1 MKKIYALKTFCALFL
16 FALVGLTA
24 QAEDVKFDFGANE
37 WGLPIGEG
45 TGASADAGN
54 ITAPIV
60 KDGVTLTFD
69 QAGASTSPR
78 MWKGPQVRTYKG
90 NTLTVTAPEGR
101 NITAVNFTT
110 DGDSNFGFAV
120 DGTDV
125 DLKAGWSGS
134 AASVVFTGTKT
145 SRLLTLTV
153 TLDGEGGDTP
163 APQRRTLFSE
173 SFADGQGDFTVNDVN
188 VGDFYVWAPDT
199 EWGYMKASAFV
210 GGTNNA
216 SESWLLSPVI
226 DLTAATECQL
236 AFSHAGNFFGST
248 EGMQAAVAV
257 KARVEGS
264 EEWTD
269 LTVEGWPAG
278 NSWTFVDATAD
289 LSAFDGQRVQL
300 AFVYTS
306 TADQAGTWEVKNLA
320 VTGLAEA
327 APEPE
332 PEPGVYFE
340 ETFAEGQGD
349 FTVNDVNVGDF
360 YVWAPDSRYA
370 CMKASAFVG
379 GTNYASES
387 WLVSPVIDLTAA
399 QNVTLSFEQAGNFF
413 TGEGG
418 MPAAVSV
425 KAAAEGSDEWTT
437 LTLDAWPAGN
447 SWTFSPSVADLS
459 AFAGQRV
466 RIAFVYTSVD
476 GAAGTWEVKN
486 VKVAEAEG
494 PAPVDVAEPTFSPE
508 AGTYTEPVEVTLT
521 AEDGLTIYYTTDGS
535 EPTTASTR
543 YEAPFTLTETA
554 TVQAIAADAEGNLSD
569 VVSAKYVINQPL
581 AVPEGC
587 VGFDFTNNPWGL
599 PVSSQEAGDF
609 EITRVEQDG
618 VILTAT
624 SGTTPTRMWSDYNLG
639 LQLRVYNGGTLTFT
653 APEGHNIV
661 KIEFNA
667 SKFDLSATDGTLI
680 DQTWE
685 GNASA
690 VTFTAGGT
698 TNISTVILTFDNP
711 VTGIDGVTTAPAGQ
725 DVIYTIDGRRVE
737 RAERGLYIINGR
749 KVYVK

>member
-45 TGASADAGN
+45 SGASADAGN

-60 KDGVTLTFD
+60 KDGVALTFD

-163 APQRRTLFSE
+163 APQRQTLFSE

-327 APEPE
+327 
-332 PEPGVYFE
+332 
-340 ETFAEGQGD
+340 
-349 FTVNDVNVGDF
+349 
-360 YVWAPDSRYA
+360 
-370 CMKASAFVG
+370 
-379 GTNYASES
+379 
-387 WLVSPVIDLTAA
+387 
-399 QNVTLSFEQAGNFF
+399 
-413 TGEGG
+413 
-418 MPAAVSV
+418 
-425 KAAAEGSDEWTT
+425 
-437 LTLDAWPAGN
+437 
-447 SWTFSPSVADLS
+447 
-459 AFAGQRV
+459 
-466 RIAFVYTSVD
+466 
-476 GAAGTWEVKN
+476 
-486 VKVAEAEG
+486 EG

-618 VILTAT
+618 VVLTTT

-725 DVIYTIDGRRVE
+725 NVIYTIDGRRVE